1 MFVLV
6 AAVPAL
12 MVVVVGYVVGFA
24 ATEWLCTLVAGEPA
38 GTPEVA
44 GWITGLVL
52 LAVVARVLV
61 ALWRRRRKAGG
72 HQK

>member
-24 ATEWLCTLVAGEPA
+24 AVEWLCALVSGEPA

-44 GWITGLVL
+44 GWTTGLLL
-52 LAVVARVLV
+52 LAGVVRVLV
-61 ALWRRRRKAGG
+61 SLWRRRGRGGG